1 MTCFR
6 VFSRICFHEIE
17 GRLFLESNI
26 TAVLSGLECCLLM
39 EAAQVFMLYENVKG
53 DGPTSY

>member
-26 TAVLSGLECCLLM
+26 TAVLSRICLLM
-39 EAAQVFMLYENVKG
+39 DAAQVCMLYENVKG
-53 DGPTSY
+53 DGPMSY